1 MSSDEER
8 VNNLVGEARMLE
20 GALNDLGARQNLLE
34 RIMIES
40 RNSVDTI
47 KGLDSST
54 SQEILI
60 PVGGGVLLRT
70 VPPKLEKVLVN
81 IGANVMVETP
91 KDEAVKI
98 MEGRV
103 QQLEEDLVALLN
115 QRNQIAQRLDQD
127 RRAIQSLLNRQGK

>member
-1 MSSDEER
+1 LSSDEER